1 MDAVNY
7 FLLNV
12 LTTDIIVLSSRFI
25 VREMRD
31 KVYSTKASVNKKALH
46 SKSMSLN
53 MDSQRT
59 AFVYMKITIS
69 LYL

>member
-12 LTTDIIVLSSRFI
+12 LTTDIVLSSRFI

-46 SKSMSLN
+46 SKSMSFN